1 MESMLRQNQIKAQE
15 LFALS
20 RELKRASER
29 TIFYSLISPLY
40 LPNGGIGTV
49 HL

>member
-1 MESMLRQNQIKAQE
+1 MLMQNKIKAQE

-20 RELKRASER
+20 LSRELKRASEM